1 MQSCVITLGLL
12 VALCSSASGQ
22 VKPWLPWFGSD
33 SCENGVCS
41 SIFPTFNEE
50 DDSLTFDNCE
60 EDDDDGTCLGPVAA
74 TPPADDSRNE
84 EDAVSKI
91 KDFEKEAVEKAVGVL
106 KALGFNP
113 EEEYNPGQQR
123 GGRLFAGGMLMQA
136 AIDKALAVLRLFG
149 YNTGA
154 QINTIPQPEPAVFKV
169 QQSALVNL
177 VDTLPAVV
185 VSPTDAKDTNLPNYE
200 PCRGGEGLCTSA
212 QECKNIG
219 GVQGKSI
226 GKCGNCVGCSVC
238 CQFVTG
244 CQGIT
249 DKMITYF
256 QSPGYPRTDRS
267 NEACSLT
274 LNVRDEVCQV
284 RLDFVDFE
292 MAAPQAGSCSGVDN
306 FEIINTAQPG
316 GVFGPGQ
323 SKMCGLNKGQHVYMP
338 VKPGNILIMRATTSG
353 VRNIPLARTDGTNRG
368 LSGDTA
374 FRWNARVTQ
383 IPCEAPGA
391 RGGLSVADTKAA
403 RRIPSHYRKLLAP
416 DGCRQYFQE
425 SRGRLQ
431 SFNYDGK
438 SEVLLN
444 QNYAI
449 CVKRPARSCGMTLK
463 ALGFS
468 LPASAGCL
476 PGNVPAETVDGV
488 CSLCC
493 TSTEGD
499 SPGVNYLGVSGYSDG
514 ASVMTPIGQNYAV
527 NQDRYFFCGAKLGV
541 TNLMVTRTKGPLLLR
556 VRTAGNYWE
565 QVSCPDGGCL
575 GFLINYDVDTGTC

>member
-1 MQSCVITLGLL
+1 MQNYVIILGLL
-12 VALCSSASGQ
+12 VALASSALGVQ
-22 VKPWLPWFGSD
+22 DPWLPWLGS
-33 SCENGVCS
+33 
-41 SIFPTFNEE
+41 
-50 DDSLTFDNCE
+50 DNCE
-60 EDDDDGTCLGPVAA
+60 EDDEDGTCLY
-74 TPPADDSRNE
+74 DSTNE

-106 KALGFNP
+106 KALGVNP
-113 EEEYNPGQQR
+113 DEEYNPSQQR
-123 GGRLFAGGMLMQA
+123 GGRLFGGGMLMQA
-136 AIDKALAVLRLFG
+136 AIDQALAVLRIFG

-154 QINTIPQPEPAVFKV
+154 QINTIPVQPAVSQV
-169 QQSALVNL
+169 QQAALAALAKVTAHKA
-177 VDTLPAVV
+177 VIILPTA
-185 VSPTDAKDTNLPNYE
+185 AQDTNLPNYE

-249 DKMITYF
+249 DKMITHF

-284 RLDFVDFE
+284 RLDFIDFE

-323 SKMCGLNKGQHVYMP
+323 SKLCGLNKGQHVYMP

-353 VRNIPLARTDGTNRG
+353 VRNIPLARLDGTNRG

-391 RGGLSVADTKAA
+391 RGGRSVADRKAA

-431 SFNYDGK
+431 SYNFDGK

-476 PGNVPAETVDGV
+476 PGNVPAETVDDV
-488 CSLCC
+488 CAICC
-493 TSTEGD
+493 TSTAEDG
-499 SPGVNYLGVSGYSDG
+499 PGVNYLGVGGYSDG

-527 NQDRYFFCGAKLGV
+527 NQDRYFFCGTKLGV
-541 TNLMVTRTKGPLLLR
+541 TNLIVTRTKGPLLLR
-556 VRTAGNYWE
+556 VRTAGKYWE
-565 QVSCPDGGCL
+565 EWSCPAGGCL
-575 GFLINYDVDTGTC
+575 GFLMNYDVDTGTC

>member
-1 MQSCVITLGLL
+1 MQNYVINLGLL

-41 SIFPTFNEE
+41 SIFPTFNED
-50 DDSLTFDNCE
+50 DDSPTFDNCE
-60 EDDDDGTCLGPVAA
+60 EDDEDGTCLY
-74 TPPADDSRNE
+74 DSTNE

-106 KALGFNP
+106 KAIGFNP
-113 EEEYNPGQQR
+113 DEEYNPSQQR
-123 GGRLFAGGMLMQA
+123 GGRLFGGGMLMQA
-136 AIDKALAVLRLFG
+136 AIDQALAVLRIFG

-154 QINTIPQPEPAVFKV
+154 QINTIPVQPVSQV
-169 QQSALVNL
+169 QQAALA
-177 VDTLPAVV
+177 TLAQVTAHKAVIV
-185 VSPTDAKDTNLPNYE
+185 LPTAAQDTNLPNYE

-238 CQFVTG
+238 CQFMTG

-284 RLDFVDFE
+284 RLDFIDFE

-391 RGGLSVADTKAA
+391 RGGRSLMKDLPDIRSA

-449 CVKRPARSCGMTLK
+449 CLKRPARSCGMTLK

-527 NQDRYFFCGAKLGV
+527 NQDRYFFCGSKLGV
-541 TNLMVTRTKGPLLLR
+541 TNLIVTRTKGPLLLR
-556 VRTAGNYWE
+556 VRTAGKYWE
-565 QVSCPDGGCL
+565 EWSCPPGGCL
-575 GFLINYDVDTGTC
+575 GFLMNYDVDTGTC

>member
-1 MQSCVITLGLL
+1 
-12 VALCSSASGQ
+12 
-22 VKPWLPWFGSD
+22 
-33 SCENGVCS
+33 
-41 SIFPTFNEE
+41 
-50 DDSLTFDNCE
+50 
-60 EDDDDGTCLGPVAA
+60 
-74 TPPADDSRNE
+74 
-84 EDAVSKI
+84 
-91 KDFEKEAVEKAVGVL
+91 
-106 KALGFNP
+106 
-113 EEEYNPGQQR
+113 
-123 GGRLFAGGMLMQA
+123 
-136 AIDKALAVLRLFG
+136 
-149 YNTGA
+149 
-154 QINTIPQPEPAVFKV
+154 
-169 QQSALVNL
+169 
-177 VDTLPAVV
+177 
-185 VSPTDAKDTNLPNYE
+185 
-200 PCRGGEGLCTSA
+200 
-212 QECKNIG
+212 
-219 GVQGKSI
+219 
-226 GKCGNCVGCSVC
+226 
-238 CQFVTG
+238 
-244 CQGIT
+244 
-249 DKMITYF
+249 MITYF

-391 RGGLSVADTKAA
+391 RGGRSLPDEKSA

-449 CVKRPARSCGMTLK
+449 CLKRPARSCGMTLK

-468 LPASAGCL
+468 LPASAVCL
-476 PGNVPAETVDGV
+476 PGNVPAETVDDV
-488 CSLCC
+488 CALCC
-493 TSTEGD
+493 TSTAEDG
-499 SPGVNYLGVSGYSDG
+499 PGVNYLGVGGYSDG

-527 NQDRYFFCGAKLGV
+527 NQDRHFFCGSKLGV
-541 TNLMVTRTKGPLLLR
+541 TNLIVTRTKGPLLLR
-556 VRTAGNYWE
+556 VRTAGKYWE
-565 QVSCPDGGCL
+565 EWSCPAGGCL
-575 GFLINYDVDTGTC
+575 GFLMNYDVDTGTC

>member
-1 MQSCVITLGLL
+1 MQNYVIILGLL
-12 VALCSSASGQ
+12 VALASSALGVQ
-22 VKPWLPWFGSD
+22 DPWLPWLGS
-33 SCENGVCS
+33 
-41 SIFPTFNEE
+41 
-50 DDSLTFDNCE
+50 DNCE
-60 EDDDDGTCLGPVAA
+60 EDDEDGTCLY
-74 TPPADDSRNE
+74 DSTNE

-106 KALGFNP
+106 KALGVNP
-113 EEEYNPGQQR
+113 DEEYNPSQQR
-123 GGRLFAGGMLMQA
+123 GGRLFGGGMLMQA
-136 AIDKALAVLRLFG
+136 AIDQALAVLRIFG

-154 QINTIPQPEPAVFKV
+154 QINTIPVQPAVSQV
-169 QQSALVNL
+169 QQAALAALAKVTAHKA
-177 VDTLPAVV
+177 VIILPTA
-185 VSPTDAKDTNLPNYE
+185 AQDTNLPNYE

-238 CQFVTG
+238 CQFVIG

-249 DKMITYF
+249 DKMITHF

-284 RLDFVDFE
+284 RLDFIDFE
-292 MAAPQAGSCSGVDN
+292 MAAPVAGSCSGVDN

-353 VRNIPLARTDGTNRG
+353 VRNIPLARLDGTNRG

-391 RGGLSVADTKAA
+391 RGGRSVADRKAA

-431 SFNYDGK
+431 SYNFDGK

-468 LPASAGCL
+468 LPASVGCL
-476 PGNVPAETVDGV
+476 PGNVPAETVDDV
-488 CSLCC
+488 CAICC
-493 TSTEGD
+493 TSSAEDG
-499 SPGVNYLGVSGYSDG
+499 PGVNYLGVGGYSDG

>member
-1 MQSCVITLGLL
+1 MQSYVIILGLL
-12 VALCSSASGQ
+12 VALVSSALGVQ
-22 VKPWLPWFGSD
+22 EPWLPWLGSD
-33 SCENGVCS
+33 SYES
-41 SIFPTFNEE
+41 
-50 DDSLTFDNCE
+50 DDSLMFDNCE
-60 EDDDDGTCLGPVAA
+60 EDDEDGTCLSPG
-74 TPPADDSRNE
+74 TTIPPADDSTNE
-84 EDAVSKI
+84 EVAVSKI

-113 EEEYNPGQQR
+113 DEEYNPSQQR
-123 GGRLFAGGMLMQA
+123 GGRLFGGGMLMQA
-136 AIDKALAVLRLFG
+136 AIDQALAVLRIFG

-154 QINTIPQPEPAVFKV
+154 QINTIPVQPVSQV
-169 QQSALVNL
+169 QQAALA
-177 VDTLPAVV
+177 TLAQVTAHKAVIV
-185 VSPTDAKDTNLPNYE
+185 LPTAAQDTNLPNYE

-238 CQFVTG
+238 CQFMTG

-284 RLDFVDFE
+284 RLDFIDFE

-391 RGGLSVADTKAA
+391 RGGRSLSDEKSA

-431 SFNYDGK
+431 SYNFDGK

-468 LPASAGCL
+468 LPASAVCL
-476 PGNVPAETVDGV
+476 PGNVPAESVDDV
-488 CSLCC
+488 CALCC
-493 TSTEGD
+493 TSTAEDG
-499 SPGVNYLGVSGYSDG
+499 PGVNYLGVAGYSDG

-527 NQDRYFFCGAKLGV
+527 NQDRHFFCGSKLGV
-541 TNLMVTRTKGPLLLR
+541 TNLIVTRTKGPLLLR
-556 VRTAGNYWE
+556 VRTAGKYWE
-565 QVSCPDGGCL
+565 EWSCPAGGCL
-575 GFLINYDVDTGTC
+575 GFLMNYDVDTGTC